1 MKTLSKIL
9 FVLTLAIVVS
19 AFISNTGASQ
29 VAKDLSTANTNF
41 NNPLVTYGP
50 ILDNPIVVLNQSFE
64 NTTFPPAGWLKINPD
79 GGTGWNRQI
88 AGTTPIPGWTGGTI
102 TTPPGGGNAVAFATW
117 NTGGAVS
124 NNQWLVS
131 PQISNSFPDDSL
143 FFWLR
148 FWPSNFYSDTVD
160 VKISTTTPTVAG
172 FTIDVA
178 TIVFPRNSADTNWTE
193 YKYHIGNLMPI
204 QSDYYIAFVER
215 VSDNFNDGA
224 SVSLDLISVNSIEC
238 DPDVPFMTTLPHPDP
253 AAFGLE
259 GKVTYQYPWKAN
271 YYRDLHCGINPFM
284 EVDPC
289 NPWTLEYYVALW
301 EQGQGT
307 GDLVKFMPPM
317 INWDTT
323 TCQYIFFDYVHPAG
337 YVPGTFTDSIVVKVT
352 MKPHAIVVC
361 PPSGQPLYQCE
372 MPPYQF
378 IDTAAHCWRDCMN
391 EMLTMEGQDQC
402 KPPNSAICRIE
413 WDKPLP
419 VELSSFTSAVKD
431 NTVTLNWT
439 TASEK
444 NNARFLVERMAEGVW
459 TDIGMVAGNG
469 TTNNPNSYTF
479 TDNNLNSG
487 IYNYRLK
494 QVDYNGSFE
503 YLNLSNAV
511 AIGVPNK
518 FSLAQ
523 NYPNPFNP
531 TTTIL
536 YGVPNDGLVTMK
548 IYDINGKEIKTLVN
562 EPKTAGYYTTVF
574 NASGLS
580 SGVYFYK
587 LTSGNFVIAKKMVI
601 MK

>member
-9 FVLTLAIVVS
+9 LIFTLAIVVT
-19 AFISNTGASQ
+19 AFVTNTGVSQ
-29 VAKDLSTANTNF
+29 VAKDLSAANTNF

-64 NTTFPPAGWLKINPD
+64 NTTFPPPGWLKLNPD
-79 GGTGWNRQI
+79 GGTGWNRQT
-88 AGTTPIPGWTGGTI
+88 AGTSPIPGWVGGTI

-117 NTGGAVS
+117 NTGGAIS

-131 PQISNSFPDDSL
+131 PQISNSFLDDSL

-148 FWPSNFYSDTVD
+148 FWPSNVYSDTVD

-172 FTIDVA
+172 FTINVA
-178 TIVFPRNSADTNWTE
+178 TIVFPRNSPDTNWTE

-224 SVSLDLISVNSIEC
+224 SVSLDLVSVNSIEC
-238 DPDVPFMTTLPHPDP
+238 DPDVPFMTTLNHPDATGP
-253 AAFGLE
+253 HME

-271 YYRDLHCGINPFM
+271 YFRDIHCGINPFM

-307 GDLVKFMPPM
+307 GDLVKFLLPN
-317 INWDTT
+317 IGWNQDS
-323 TCQYIFFDYVHPAG
+323 CQLITFDYVHPAG
-337 YVPGTFTDSIVVKVT
+337 YVPGTFADSIVVKIT
-352 MKPHAIVVC
+352 MKPHAIVGC
-361 PPSGQPLYQCE
+361 APSGQPLYQCE
-372 MPPYQF
+372 MPPYQL
-378 IDTAAHCWRDCMN
+378 IDTAAHCWRDCWN

-419 VELSSFTSAVKD
+419 VELISFTSAVKD

-469 TTNNPNSYTF
+469 TTNNPNSYSF
-479 TDNNLNSG
+479 TDKNLNSG

-503 YLNLSNAV
+503 YLNLSSAV
-511 AIGVPNK
+511 AIGVPDK

-548 IYDINGKEIKTLVN
+548 IYDINGKEVKTLVN

>member
-1 MKTLSKIL
+1 
-9 FVLTLAIVVS
+9 
-19 AFISNTGASQ
+19 
-29 VAKDLSTANTNF
+29 
-41 NNPLVTYGP
+41 
-50 ILDNPIVVLNQSFE
+50 
-64 NTTFPPAGWLKINPD
+64 
-79 GGTGWNRQI
+79 
-88 AGTTPIPGWTGGTI
+88 
-102 TTPPGGGNAVAFATW
+102 
-117 NTGGAVS
+117 
-124 NNQWLVS
+124 
-131 PQISNSFPDDSL
+131 
-143 FFWLR
+143 
-148 FWPSNFYSDTVD
+148 
-160 VKISTTTPTVAG
+160 
-172 FTIDVA
+172 
-178 TIVFPRNSADTNWTE
+178 
-193 YKYHIGNLMPI
+193 
-204 QSDYYIAFVER
+204 
-215 VSDNFNDGA
+215 
-224 SVSLDLISVNSIEC
+224 
-238 DPDVPFMTTLPHPDP
+238 
-253 AAFGLE
+253 
-259 GKVTYQYPWKAN
+259 
-271 YYRDLHCGINPFM
+271 
-284 EVDPC
+284 
-289 NPWTLEYYVALW
+289 
-301 EQGQGT
+301 
-307 GDLVKFMPPM
+307 
-317 INWDTT
+317 
-323 TCQYIFFDYVHPAG
+323 
-337 YVPGTFTDSIVVKVT
+337 
-352 MKPHAIVVC
+352 
-361 PPSGQPLYQCE
+361 
-372 MPPYQF
+372 
-378 IDTAAHCWRDCMN
+378 MN

-419 VELSSFTSAVKD
+419 VELSSFTSAVND

-469 TTNNPNSYTF
+469 TTGNPNSYTF

-494 QVDYNGSFE
+494 QVDYNGNFE